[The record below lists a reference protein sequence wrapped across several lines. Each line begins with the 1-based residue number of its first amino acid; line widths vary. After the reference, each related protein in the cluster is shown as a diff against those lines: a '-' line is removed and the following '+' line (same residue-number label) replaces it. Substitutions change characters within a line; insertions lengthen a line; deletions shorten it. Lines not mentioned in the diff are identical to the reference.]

1 MNILEGF
8 SPLGP
13 SSNINFNSQ
22 SCIYGK
28 ILAGNRKTLIE
39 GEKEAIEKGSFQ
51 LEQLFVIT
59 GLELRHLGT
68 EQDTMSTS
76 LQSVYLI
83 RS

>member
-28 ILAGNRKTLIE
+28 ILARNRKTLIE
-39 GEKEAIEKGSFQ
+39 REKEAIEKGSFQ
-51 LEQLFVIT
+51 LNHLLAIT
-59 GLELRHLGT
+59 GLKLRQPGT
-68 EQDTMSTS
+68 KQDTMSTS

>member
-13 SSNINFNSQ
+13 SSNINFNSH

-28 ILAGNRKTLIE
+28 ILARNRKTLIE
-39 GEKEAIEKGSFQ
+39 REKEAIEKGSFQ
-51 LEQLFVIT
+51 LNHLLVIT
-59 GLELRHLGT
+59 GLKPRHLGT
-68 EQDTMSTS
+68 EQTSMSTS
-76 LQSVYLI
+76 PQSVYLI

>member
-13 SSNINFNSQ
+13 SSNINFNSH

-28 ILAGNRKTLIE
+28 ILARNRKTLIE
-39 GEKEAIEKGSFQ
+39 REKEAVEKSSFQ
-51 LEQLFVIT
+51 LNHQLVIS
-59 GLELRHLGT
+59 GLKLRHLGT
-68 EQDTMSTS
+68 EPTTLSTS